1 MRLSDRIEEWV
12 KHLYAKRGVEF
23 TPFDNVLVKFWVKV
37 FPKLILIPVL
47 FYVLRWFL
55 IDYILAKKGFEIAV
69 MYIAIILVL
78 RPMIVDVFKNMI
90 ELRR

>member
-1 MRLSDRIEEWV
+1 MKLSERIEEWIKAKYV
-12 KHLYAKRGVEF
+12 KKNVEF
-23 TPFDNVLVKFWVKV
+23 TPFDNILVKFWIKV
-37 FPKLILIPVL
+37 FPKLVLIPVL
-47 FYVLRWFL
+47 FYVMKWFL
-55 IDYILAKKGFEIAV
+55 IDYVLATKGFEIAV